1 MVNGMGGMGVKKR
14 QVKQI
19 IWWVVFL
26 FFLAASVLL
35 QAAARCADG
44 FADWYAEQ
52 IYPVL
57 VETVGQFFGLFP
69 FSVGEV
75 LLYIGIIVLVVVTIE
90 NLGKILVTRKNKR
103 RHLYFCIQVWIMTA
117 VILFFVYTIQCGI
130 NYFHT
135 PFSVRAGYEV
145 RPSEYTE
152 LEALC
157 RYLTEEINTAAEE
170 LEQPENEHYKMP
182 ENVHDLV
189 RDAMGNLG
197 EEYEFLSGFYPA
209 PKPIAISG
217 LFSYQYITGI
227 YSPFTIEA
235 NYNQEMPELE
245 QPAIMCHELSHLK
258 GFMRE
263 DEANFIA
270 YLACHRSGVPELQ
283 YSGAMFAYTYCM
295 NALYNDGGVELYS
308 EIYGQLC
315 KRALADRQYMNQWWK
330 QYDTP
335 MREVSDQVNNTYLQA
350 NAQADG
356 TKSYGRMV
364 DLMLAEF
371 RSMKAE

>member
-1 MVNGMGGMGVKKR
+1 MGDGMKKKKIKVKSL
-14 QVKQI
+14 V
-19 IWWVVFL
+19 WWVIFVFL
-26 FFLAASVLL
+26 LGASVAL
-35 QAAARCADG
+35 QVAARTNQK

-52 IYPVL
+52 VYLEL
-57 VETVGQFFGLFP
+57 VETIGRFFGWFP

-75 LLYIGIIVLVVVTIE
+75 LLYVGIIVLIVVTVESIGKALIKRE
-90 NLGKILVTRKNKR
+90 KRKKNLF
-103 RHLYFCIQVWIMTA
+103 FCIRVWLMTA
-117 VILFFVYTIQCGI
+117 VVLFLLYTLQCGI

-135 PFSVRAGYEV
+135 PFSAIAGYDV
-145 RPSEYTE
+145 RPSEYSE
-152 LEALC
+152 LEELC
-157 RYLTEEINTAAEE
+157 IYLTEEINTAAEQLTWSE
-170 LEQPENEHYKMP
+170 DEYYRMP
-182 ENVHDLV
+182 ENVHELV
-189 RDAMGNLG
+189 REAMAGLV
-197 EEYEFLSGFYPA
+197 EEYECLGGFYPS
-209 PKPIAISG
+209 PKSIAISG
-217 LFSYQYITGI
+217 VFSYQYITGI

-235 NYNQEMPELE
+235 NYNQEMPQLE
-245 QPAIMCHELSHLK
+245 QPAVMCHELSHLK

-295 NALYNDGGVELYS
+295 NALYKDAGGEVYS
-308 EIYGQLC
+308 EIYNQLC
-315 KRALADRQYMNQWWK
+315 PRAIEDRKYMNQWWK

-335 MREVSDQVNNTYLQA
+335 MREVSGQVNHTYLQA

-371 RSMKAE
+371 RSWQAE